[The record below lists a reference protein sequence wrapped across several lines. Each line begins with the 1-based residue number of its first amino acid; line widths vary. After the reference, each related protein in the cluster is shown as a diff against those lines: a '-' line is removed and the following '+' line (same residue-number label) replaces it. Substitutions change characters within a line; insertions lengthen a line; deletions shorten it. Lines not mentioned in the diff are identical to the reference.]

1 MKNSSRVALC
11 LLLLVLAAGAA
22 SAQEQKFADLGDF
35 KLESGEVIRGCRV
48 GYRTFGT
55 LNPEKS
61 NAILVPTWASGTT
74 EQLASNF
81 GTGRLVDTSK
91 FYVVAVDALGNGVSS
106 SPSNSATQPRMKF
119 PRFNV
124 RDMVG
129 TQHQLLTKVLG
140 INHLR
145 AVMGVSMGGMQ
156 TFQWIVSY
164 PDFMDMAIP
173 IVGSP
178 RLAPYD
184 LLLWQAQ
191 IDAIMNDPGW
201 RGGEY
206 TENPARSA
214 EYEFGALLL
223 TTPDEFNRRMTRE
236 KLFAELER
244 AKTVKGF
251 NANDKIR
258 QDQAMM
264 THDVSAPFDGSME
277 RAAASVKARV
287 LVVVAA
293 RDHVV
298 TPGPAT
304 EFARLLKAQLLTLE
318 GDCGHLAPG
327 CESQK
332 VNPAVATFL
341 ESEGSEPPAVAGD
354 AVRHGA
360 TD

>member
-1 MKNSSRVALC
+1 MKNPLRAPLS
-11 LLLLVLAAGAA
+11 LLLLLFAAAVA
-22 SAQEQKFADLGDF
+22 SAQEQKFAELGDF
-35 KLESGEVIRGCRV
+35 RLESGEVIKGCRL

-55 LNPEKS
+55 PDPGRS
-61 NAILVPTWASGTT
+61 NVILFPTWASGTT

-81 GTGRLVDTSK
+81 GPGRLVDTSK
-91 FYVVAVDALGNGVSS
+91 FHVVAVDALGNGVSS
-106 SPSNSATQPRMKF
+106 SPSNSTSQPRMKF
-119 PRFNV
+119 PRFSV
-124 RDMVG
+124 RDMVN
-129 TQHQLLTKVLG
+129 TQHRLLTKVLG
-140 INHLR
+140 INRVR
-145 AVMGVSMGGMQ
+145 AVMGISMGGMQ
-156 TFQWIVSY
+156 TFQWLVSY
-164 PDFMDMAIP
+164 PEFMDRAVS

-206 TENPARSA
+206 AANPARSA
-214 EYEFGALLL
+214 EYQFGALLL

-236 KLFAELER
+236 KLFAELEG

-251 NANDKIR
+251 DANDKIR

-264 THDVSAPFDGSME
+264 AHDVSASFGGSLE
-277 RAAASVKARV
+277 RAAAAVRARV
-287 LVVVAA
+287 LVVVATH
-293 RDHVV
+293 DHVV

-332 VNPAVATFL
+332 VNPAVAEFL
-341 ESEGSEPPAVAGD
+341 QAP
-354 AVRHGA
+354 
-360 TD
+360 

>member
-1 MKNSSRVALC
+1 MKRVSRAVLFVA
-11 LLLLVLAAGAA
+11 LLLLGASAAA
-22 SAQEQKFADLGDF
+22 AQEQKFAGLGDF
-35 KLESGEVIRGCRV
+35 KLESGEVIRDCRI

-55 LNPEKS
+55 LDGEKS
-61 NAILVPTWASGTT
+61 NVILFPTWASGTT

-81 GTGRLVDTSK
+81 GPGRLVDTSK

-106 SPSNSATQPRMKF
+106 SPSNSTAQPRMKF
-119 PRFNV
+119 PRFTV
-124 RDMVG
+124 RDMVE
-129 TQHQLLTKVLG
+129 TQHALLTKVLG
-140 INHLR
+140 IGHVR
-145 AVMGVSMGGMQ
+145 AVVGISMGGMQ
-156 TFQWIVSY
+156 AFQWLVSY
-164 PDFMDMAIP
+164 PDFMDRAAA

-206 TENPARSA
+206 AENPARSA

-223 TTPDEFNRRMTRE
+223 TTPEEFNRRMTRE
-236 KLFAELER
+236 KLFRELEQ
-244 AKTVKGF
+244 AKKVKGF
-251 NANDKIR
+251 DANDKIR

-264 THDVSAPFDGSME
+264 AHDVSERFGGSME
-277 RAAASVKARV
+277 RAAAAVRARV

-304 EFARLLKAQLLTLE
+304 EFARLVKAQLITLE

-332 VNPAVATFL
+332 VNPAVAEFL
-341 ESEGSEPPAVAGD
+341 QAP
-354 AVRHGA
+354 
-360 TD
+360 